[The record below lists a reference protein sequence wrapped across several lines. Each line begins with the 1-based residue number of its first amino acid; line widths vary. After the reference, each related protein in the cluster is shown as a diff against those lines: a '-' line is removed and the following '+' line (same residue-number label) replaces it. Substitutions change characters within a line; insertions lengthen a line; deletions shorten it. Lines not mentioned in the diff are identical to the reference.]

1 MKKVSIII
9 ATCIMV
15 LAPTSCGTLKS
26 LNNAQK
32 DALIGTGAGAAIGAG
47 IGALIG
53 KDGKGAA
60 IGAAIGSAVGAGTG
74 AVIGKKMD
82 EKAAALA
89 QEMENAQVETIT
101 DANGLQA
108 IKVTFESGILFPT
121 NGTSLSVEAKNQL
134 ATFSTQMKDLQ
145 DTDIT
150 IFGHT
155 DNTGSASVNE
165 RISLQRAESVASY
178 LQSRGINAS
187 RIHYEGRSFN
197 DPVADNDTAE
207 GRAKNRRVEVYVTAN
222 ENMIKAAEN
231 GNL

>member
-1 MKKVSIII
+1 MKKVFISI

-15 LAPTSCGTLKS
+15 LVPTSCGTLKS
-26 LNNAQK
+26 LNNTQK
-32 DALIGTGAGAAIGAG
+32 DALIGTGAGAALGAG

-53 KDGKGAA
+53 RDGKGAA

-74 AVIGKKMD
+74 AIIGKKMD

-89 QEMENAQVETIT
+89 KEMENAQVETIT
-101 DANGLQA
+101 DVNGLQA

-121 NGTSLSVEAKNQL
+121 NGTTLSAQAKNQL

-150 IFGHT
+150 IYGHT

-187 RIHYEGRSFN
+187 RIHSEGKSYN

-222 ENMIKAAEN
+222 ENMIQAAEN
-231 GNL
+231 GKL

>member
-89 QEMENAQVETIT
+89 KEMENAQVETIT
-101 DANGLQA
+101 DVNGLQA

-121 NGTSLSVEAKNQL
+121 NGTTLSAAAKNQL

-150 IFGHT
+150 IYGHT

-165 RISLQRAESVASY
+165 RISLQRAQSVASY
-178 LQSRGINAS
+178 LESRGIKAS
-187 RIHYEGRSFN
+187 RIHSEGKSFN
-197 DPVADNDTAE
+197 NPVADNDTAE

>member
-1 MKKVSIII
+1 
-9 ATCIMV
+9 MV

-89 QEMENAQVETIT
+89 KEMENAQVETIT
-101 DANGLQA
+101 DVNGLQA

-121 NGTSLSVEAKNQL
+121 NGTTLSAAAKNQL

-150 IFGHT
+150 IYGHT

-178 LQSRGINAS
+178 LESRGIKAS
-187 RIHYEGRSFN
+187 RIHSEGKSFN
-197 DPVADNDTAE
+197 NPVADNDTAE

>member
-1 MKKVSIII
+1 
-9 ATCIMV
+9 MV

-89 QEMENAQVETIT
+89 KEMENAQVETIT
-101 DANGLQA
+101 DVNGLQA

-121 NGTSLSVEAKNQL
+121 NGTTLSAAAKNQL

-150 IFGHT
+150 IYGHT

-165 RISLQRAESVASY
+165 RISLQRAQSVASY
-178 LQSRGINAS
+178 LESRGIKAS
-187 RIHYEGRSFN
+187 RIHSEGKSFN
-197 DPVADNDTAE
+197 NPVADNDTAE

>member
-89 QEMENAQVETIT
+89 KEMENAQVETIT
-101 DANGLQA
+101 DVNGLQA

-121 NGTSLSVEAKNQL
+121 NGTTLSAAAKNQL

-150 IFGHT
+150 IYGHT

-165 RISLQRAESVASY
+165 RISLQRAQSVASY
-178 LQSRGINAS
+178 LESRGIKAS
-187 RIHYEGRSFN
+187 RIHSEGKSFN
-197 DPVADNDTAE
+197 NPVADNDTAE
-207 GRAKNRRVEVYVTAN
+207 GRAKNRRVEMYVTAN

>member
-26 LNNAQK
+26 LNNSQM

-89 QEMENAQVETIT
+89 KEMENAQVETIT
-101 DANGLQA
+101 DVNGLQA

-121 NGTSLSVEAKNQL
+121 NGTTLSAAAKNQL

-150 IFGHT
+150 IYGHT

-178 LQSRGINAS
+178 LESRGINAS
-187 RIHYEGRSFN
+187 RIHSEGKSFN
-197 DPVADNDTAE
+197 NPVADNDTAE